1 VLYTAAAATMFHTE
15 AMTSRIAEL
24 SVVDALY
31 VCVALAT
38 LDRSL
43 ANINRTADALSV
55 KRF

>member
-1 VLYTAAAATMFHTE
+1 MFHTE

-43 ANINRTADALSV
+43 ANITRTADALSV